1 MRSTEEEPDVTG
13 ALTTIVLQKLADK
26 YKPRMLWQ
34 EFREKLL
41 CSNPINEIFA
51 EKTTYLARLF
61 KEK

>member
-1 MRSTEEEPDVTG
+1 MTG